1 MKESSTL
8 LQNLARSLPRLNMG
22 VLLGLALL
30 LFATLYWTLERLFD
44 EQNSNVRLHFAQ
56 LMENIQEQELFLKR
70 LAARHS
76 IDALSLDAPHHL
88 NPQAFPPTAGQRS
101 PFATPFSLSLYP
113 QQPAAGELPRVFA
126 LELQLSSFYSAFWS
140 GSQHVAPRTFVFN
153 TFGHFDI
160 SHPGENTT
168 PDTKVADQVLH
179 QQFVKSDGF
188 ADHQIHWQQYRPPAS
203 EALPTRFLA
212 YTNLHEPAALLDVQG
227 GNDWSVVASL
237 LSLDDLN
244 HLEHTR
250 HWSIY
255 DDFTLIEPSGTALTG
270 DPAPADVVG
279 EGLNFGLQGMIVK
292 VTSQTPQLWTG
303 LYAISYRNYL
313 DYALWAMLSLLA
325 LGVGSIACG
334 WAASRWYRNKV
345 VLPAQRAQQCLNESE
360 DFNRVVIDTVPS
372 GLCVVSRDNLQV
384 ILQNRQA
391 EQWQGTAQLLSRLAQ
406 DRSLIDGG
414 ETSLDIDGR
423 YLQVEFVS
431 TRYQRQDVLVC
442 AFNDVTRHVE
452 DAKALDRARRSADAA
467 NTAKTLFLATMSH
480 EIRTPLYGVLG
491 TLELLGLTHLDSRQS
506 DYLQTIQRSSSTLF
520 QLISDVLDVSRIEAG
535 QMSIDPLEF
544 CPLDMLEDVL
554 HAHAGSA
561 QRRGLLLY
569 ACIDPNLP
577 DLLLGDAARISQ
589 ILNNL
594 LSNAIKFT
602 DSGRVVLRVRVLEL
616 RDQQARIEWQVT
628 DTGIGISAQQQPQLF
643 VPFFQVR
650 DASNEAGAGLGLAI
664 CERLCQMMGGQMQVT
679 SEPGLGSSFSLR
691 LTLRCLP
698 GGLPPLLPWPEGA
711 PVYVRA
717 PVPELLKNTCDWLGR
732 LGVPAYPAP
741 PGWSDEPQTGVLID
755 MLPRDGLASWPGPCV
770 SAVSGGGSGRLP
782 QATSWQV
789 DAHDIRA
796 IAQAAVLAHQGLP
809 LCQAQAQQ
817 RTGRMGQLNL
827 RILVAKH
834 SPINQAIIKE
844 QLQAL
849 GCQVTL
855 SANGK
860 QALEHWQ
867 PQRFDIVITDVNMP
881 LMNGYELARELRRR
895 DPQLPIIGVTANAL
909 REEGIRCLAAGM
921 NTWIVK
927 PMNLQTLRGHLSK
940 LCPTSTATAAPSIP
954 PAAPS
959 RPPPDTAQ
967 GDRIQVTEKM
977 RPLFLSTMHE
987 DLRRLAEALDSGAGK
1002 IAAARL
1008 HSIAGAMGAVQA
1020 APLAK
1025 ACAELECRLLEGA
1038 LTADL
1043 QAQARQLMQ
1052 RLSRLLLPLE

>member
-8 LQNLARSLPRLNMG
+8 LENLAHRSPRLNMG
-22 VLLGLALL
+22 VMLLGLALL
-30 LFATLYWTLERLFD
+30 LFATLYWTLEHLFD
-44 EQNSNVRLHFAQ
+44 EQHSNVRLHFDQ
-56 LMENIQEQELFLKR
+56 LMENIQEQELFLQR
-70 LAARHS
+70 LATRHS
-76 IDALSLDAPHHL
+76 IEALRVDAPPHL
-88 NPQAFPPTAGQRS
+88 NLRAFAPATGQQS
-101 PFATPFSLSLYP
+101 FFTMPFSLSFYP
-113 QQPAAGELPRVFA
+113 QQPSADELPRVFA
-126 LELQLSSFYSAFWS
+126 LGLQLSSFYSAFWQ
-140 GSQHVAPRTFVFN
+140 GSHHAAPRTFVFN
-153 TFGHFDI
+153 TFGHLDI
-160 SHPGENTT
+160 SPPRQTAA
-168 PDTKVADQVLH
+168 PDTGVLRRQVM
-179 QQFVKSDGF
+179 SNDGF
-188 ADHQIHWQQYRPPAS
+188 ADNQVHWQQYRPPAWE
-203 EALPTRFLA
+203 EAPPSLLA
-212 YTNLHEPAALLDVQG
+212 YINLHEPALPLHVQG

-237 LSLDDLN
+237 LSLEDLN
-244 HLEHTR
+244 HIERTL
-250 HWSIY
+250 HWSIH
-255 DDFTLIEPSGTALTG
+255 DDFTLIEPSGATLTG
-270 DPAPADVVG
+270 YPAPADVLR

-313 DYALWAMLSLLA
+313 DYALWALLGLLV

-334 WAASRWYRNKV
+334 WAASRWYHNKV
-345 VLPAQRAQQCLNESE
+345 VGPAQRAQHYLNESE
-360 DFNRVVIDTVPS
+360 AFNRVVIDTVPA
-372 GLCVVSRDNLQV
+372 GLCVVRRDNLQV
-384 ILQNRQA
+384 ILQNHQA
-391 EQWQGTAQLLSRLAQ
+391 EQWHGTAQLLSRLAQ
-406 DRSLIDGG
+406 ERSLIDGG

-423 YLQVEFVS
+423 YLQAEVVS
-431 TRYQRQDVLVC
+431 TRYQGRDVLVC
-442 AFNDVTRHVE
+442 VFNDVTRHVE
-452 DAKALDRARRSADAA
+452 DARALDRARRSADAA
-467 NTAKTLFLATMSH
+467 NAAKTLFLATMSH

-491 TLELLGLTHLDSRQS
+491 TLELLGLTRLDSRQS

-535 QMSIDPLEF
+535 QMSIDPVEF

-554 HAHAGSA
+554 HAHAASA
-561 QRRGLLLY
+561 QRRGLLFY

-616 RDQQARIEWQVT
+616 LDQQARIEWQVT
-628 DTGIGISAQQQPQLF
+628 DTGIGISSQQQPQLF

-664 CERLCQMMGGQMQVT
+664 CERLSQMMGGQMQVT

-691 LTLRCLP
+691 LTLGCLP

-717 PVPELLKNTCDWLGR
+717 PVPELLKNTCDWLCR
-732 LGVPAYPAP
+732 LGVPAHPAP
-741 PGWSDEPQTGVLID
+741 TGWNDEPHNGVLID

-770 SAVSGGGSGRLP
+770 SAVSGGRSGRLP

-809 LCQAQAQQ
+809 LCQAQIQ
-817 RTGRMGQLNL
+817 RRAGHAGQLDL

-855 SANGK
+855 SSNGK

-881 LMNGYELARELRRR
+881 ILNGYELARELRRR

-940 LCPTSTATAAPSIP
+940 LCPTSTATAPPGIAP
-954 PAAPS
+954 PALS
-959 RPPPDTAQ
+959 QPPPDTAQ

-977 RPLFLSTMHE
+977 RPLFLSTMH
-987 DLRRLAEALDSGAGK
+987 DDMQQLAEALESGASK
-1002 IAAARL
+1002 TAAARL

-1043 QAQARQLMQ
+1043 QDQVRQLMQ